1 MAEEKDEEDV
11 DSEDDGSEDEQPLID
26 SGDDD
31 DNDDDDDEDKEE
43 GGNDKHDDAVAAR
56 KDEEYKDFMRDG
68 ISSAE
73 IAGVSSQLEDGE
85 EAAGGAL
92 GMDAEDEASVCGAL
106 FKGLVF
112 FLAREVPREPLLL
125 VIR

>member
-1 MAEEKDEEDV
+1 MLSARRREGGRASTSAAGASATAGGE
-11 DSEDDGSEDEQPLID
+11 G

-31 DNDDDDDEDKEE
+31 E
-43 GGNDKHDDAVAAR
+43 GNDG
-56 KDEEYKDFMRDG
+56 E
-68 ISSAE
+68 
-73 IAGVSSQLEDGE
+73 AGEQ
-85 EAAGGAL
+85 AAGGAL
-92 GMDAEDEASVCGAL
+92 GVDVDDEASVCGAL